1 MSESVNVLVTVGA
14 SQTKD
19 TDQLAARLEAKCPPG
34 FIQRVKSLAYIA
46 TAGFAY
52 DTIKLELKVGSRTLL
67 DLDDPTGFVTPEV
80 GTPAS
85 NKAEVIHLAGG
96 LMVVNDVFSAGERI
110 YALCTTGASDAAY
123 LLLCMERISLEELGL
138 ER

>member
-14 SQTKD
+14 SQTND

-34 FIQRVKSLAYIA
+34 YIQRIKSLAWVA
-46 TAGFAY
+46 TASFALNAF
-52 DTIKLELKVGSRTLL
+52 KLELKVGSRTLL
-67 DLDDPTGFVTPEV
+67 DLDDPTGYITPHA

-85 NKAEVIHLAGG
+85 NRAELIHMAEA
-96 LMVVNDVFSAGERI
+96 LMVVNDIFAAGERV
-110 YALCTTGASDAAY
+110 YALCTTAASDAGY
-123 LLLCMERISLEELGL
+123 LLLVMERISLEELGM